1 MKNGLLTDTSI
12 ANIALYDGNDWCTP
26 LHPLLKGTKRA
37 ELLDKG
43 VLKEKEIKKEEL
55 SSFSAVRLF
64 NAMIGWGAIEFPVAN
79 VSD

>member
-1 MKNGLLTDTSI
+1 MKAEI
-12 ANIALYDGNDWCTP
+12 
-26 LHPLLKGTKRA
+26 LKILK
-37 ELLDKG
+37 
-43 VLKEKEIKKEEL
+43 KEKEIKKEEL

>member
-1 MKNGLLTDTSI
+1 MK
-12 ANIALYDGNDWCTP
+12 
-26 LHPLLKGTKRA
+26 
-37 ELLDKG
+37 
-43 VLKEKEIKKEEL
+43 KEIKKEEL

>member
-1 MKNGLLTDTSI
+1 MCADMPQNS
-12 ANIALYDGNDWCTP
+12 
-26 LHPLLKGTKRA
+26 KG
-37 ELLDKG
+37 DK
-43 VLKEKEIKKEEL
+43 KEIKKEEL